1 MTVVDA
7 RFGDRDAAADAATAW
22 RRFLLILVA
31 SAMMIVGVFTADH
44 VEAFNTSEHGVI
56 ASFPIADVPLDG
68 GVSFPTTAGSDAS
81 GVESVGEQVL
91 LICTILGLTVAFL
104 RLAITGPIAGAIQRQ
119 TATQNRVALAT
130 YIAGVGVV
138 RLDRTALCIIRT

>member
-44 VEAFNTSEHGVI
+44 VEAFSTSEHRAVASSPSAGVP
-56 ASFPIADVPLDG
+56 FDG
-68 GVSFPTTAGSDAS
+68 GVSSPTPAISSAS

-104 RLAITGPIAGAIQRQ
+104 LLAITGPIAGAIQRQ
-119 TATQNRVALAT
+119 AATQNRVAFAAYT
-130 YIAGVGVV
+130 AGVGLV